1 MGTEHLIKNAI
12 SFITELFAD
21 NSDGHDLEHSIRVYK
36 TAMKIADNYNDCNK
50 EIVALAA
57 LLHDADDHKLF
68 NTEDNANARKFLA
81 ENDVPTEEINAICEV
96 INSVSFSKNKWDT
109 PKTIEGQI
117 VQDADRLDA
126 TGAIGIAR
134 TFAYGGKNGRSLDDS
149 IEHFHDKL
157 LHLTE
162 HLNTKEARELGAERQ
177 QLMISFLE
185 EFKKET
191 EWFCEVILWE

>member
-36 TAMKIADNYNDCNK
+36 TAMRIADNYNDCNK

-81 ENDVPTEEINAICEV
+81 GNDVPTEEINAICEV
-96 INSVSFSKNKWDT
+96 INSVSFRMQT
-109 PKTIEGQI
+109 GLMRL
-117 VQDADRLDA
+117 VQLALQ
-126 TGAIGIAR
+126 
-134 TFAYGGKNGRSLDDS
+134 GRSHMAVRM
-149 IEHFHDKL
+149 EEV
-157 LHLTE
+157 LT
-162 HLNTKEARELGAERQ
+162 
-177 QLMISFLE
+177 IP
-185 EFKKET
+185 
-191 EWFCEVILWE
+191 